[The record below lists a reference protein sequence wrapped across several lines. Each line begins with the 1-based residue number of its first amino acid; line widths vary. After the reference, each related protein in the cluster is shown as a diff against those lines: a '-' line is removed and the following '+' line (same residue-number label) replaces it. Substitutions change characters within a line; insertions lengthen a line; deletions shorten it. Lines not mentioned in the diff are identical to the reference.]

1 MKDNRK
7 HKRVK
12 SKGKDI
18 QCRVQFATEVRLLNI
33 SSTGASIKLNK
44 QLNMG
49 QAYSINIKRGKNSI
63 SKKGTVVWEK
73 LTASEK
79 NEVGDLV
86 PVYKAGIKF
95 NNIMTEKGGE
105 LIKFISENLVPSEL
119 QSRLSGLRVD
129 ISGAPNDTLINNHK
143 HFSVLKISLGGM
155 LLQTDSQ
162 MKPGDSYWMELNFAE
177 RKRPL
182 KYLGKVVSSSE
193 APGEEKG
200 LYETGMEI
208 IRISDEDRAMLN
220 DIIGSLQ
227 ENIE

>member
-7 HKRVK
+7 HRRVE
-12 SKGKDI
+12 SKVKDI

-49 QAYSINIKRGKNSI
+49 QAYSINVKRGNNSI
-63 SKKGTVVWEK
+63 SIKGIVIWEK

-105 LIKFISENLVPSEL
+105 IIKFISENLVPSEL
-119 QSRLSGLRVD
+119 QSRLRGIRVD
-129 ISGAPNDTLINNHK
+129 ISGSPNDTLTNNHK

-162 MKPGDSYWMELNFAE
+162 MKPGDSCWMELNFPE
-177 RKRPL
+177 KKMPL
-182 KYLGKVVSSSE
+182 KFLGKVASSSE
-193 APGEEKG
+193 APGEKPG

-227 ENIE
+227 GNID